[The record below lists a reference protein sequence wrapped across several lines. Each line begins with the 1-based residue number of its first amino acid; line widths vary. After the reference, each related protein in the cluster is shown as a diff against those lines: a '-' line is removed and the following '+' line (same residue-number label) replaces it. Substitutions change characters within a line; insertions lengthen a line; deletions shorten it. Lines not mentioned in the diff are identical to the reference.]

1 VEPIF
6 NIIRENLELII
17 FYSAIISILL
27 LMIICMQGAK
37 LSKLKKKYE
46 ILSSNRE
53 GKNIEE
59 VIHEYYQKID
69 HLDIRMNQM
78 DALVETIQQKLLYSI
93 QKVGLVQYN
102 AFDDVGGSLSFSIAL
117 LDEQN
122 NGFIITSIYSRNS
135 SALYGKPIK
144 KGKSAHTLSAE
155 EMQAL
160 DRAKN
165 RSLDE
170 YTKIA
175 L

>member
-1 VEPIF
+1 MEAIF
-6 NIIRENLELII
+6 NIIKENLEIII
-17 FYSAIISILL
+17 FYSASISLL
-27 LMIICMQGAK
+27 LLVIICIQGAR

-46 ILSSNRE
+46 TLSNNRE

-59 VIHEYYQKID
+59 IIQEYYQKID
-69 HLDIRMNQM
+69 NLDIRMNQM
-78 DALVETIQQKLLYSI
+78 DALVERIQEKLLYSI

-122 NGFIITSIYSRNS
+122 NGFILTSIYSRSNS
-135 SALYGKPIK
+135 VIYGKTIK
-144 KGKSAHTLSAE
+144 SGKSAHTLSAE

-165 RSLDE
+165 KSLDE

>member
-1 VEPIF
+1 M
-6 NIIRENLELII
+6 IRENLEIII
-17 FYSAIISILL
+17 FYSAVISILL

-46 ILSSNRE
+46 ILSNNRE

-78 DALVETIQQKLLYSI
+78 DALIETIQQKLLYSI

-122 NGFIITSIYSRNS
+122 NGFILTSIYSRSS
-135 SALYGKPIK
+135 SALYGKTIK
-144 KGKSAHTLSAE
+144 KGKSSHTLSAE
-155 EMQAL
+155 EIQAL